1 MVKLLLISNDYSLQN
16 FLEKNSKDSEFY
28 FSPYSVSNDA
38 LDIMSHVC
46 SNNPSLLIIDD
57 DFVKPI
63 SERLLASIKKVNPK
77 LPIIFITS
85 NTSLE
90 LGRAINSIGV
100 KYYLMK
106 PLSDEDLREFITSIT
121 ENLVNKYTI

>member
-1 MVKLLLISNDYSLQN
+1 MVKLLLISNDSSLQN
-16 FLEKNSKDSEFY
+16 FLEKNSKESVFA
-28 FSPYSVSNDA
+28 FSPYSGSNDP

-46 SNNPSLLIIDD
+46 SSNPSLLIIDD
-57 DFVKPI
+57 DFIKPI
-63 SERLLASIKKVNPK
+63 SERLLTSIKKVNPR

-106 PLSDEDLREFITSIT
+106 PLSDEDLYEFIISI
-121 ENLVNKYTI
+121 NRKLNK

>member
-1 MVKLLLISNDYSLQN
+1 
-16 FLEKNSKDSEFY
+16 
-28 FSPYSVSNDA
+28 
-38 LDIMSHVC
+38 MSHVC

-106 PLSDEDLREFITSIT
+106 PLSDEDLKEFITSIT

>member
-1 MVKLLLISNDYSLQN
+1 MAKLLLISNDNSLQN
-16 FLEKNSKDSEFY
+16 FLEKNSKDSD
-28 FSPYSVSNDA
+28 FSFAPYSASNDA
-38 LDIMSHVC
+38 LDIMSYVC
-46 SNNPSLLIIDD
+46 SQNPSLLIIDD

-63 SERLLASIKKVNPK
+63 SERLLTSIKKVNAK

-106 PLSDEDLREFITSIT
+106 PLSDEDLKEFITSVT